1 MQKNVSTSKTIISH
15 SVEETIRTGYEFG
28 KQLKPGDIICLK
40 GDLGAGKT
48 HFVKG
53 VASAFGIKPEKVSSP
68 TYTLI
73 HEYSSRIPVY
83 HFDCYRL
90 EREQEALEIG
100 AEEYFYGDGVCL
112 IEWPEKISSLI
123 PEDAFEVEINHR
135 SGSEREIIIHQNK
148 QE

>member
-1 MQKNVSTSKTIISH
+1 MQSTEST
-15 SVEETIRTGYEFG
+15 SVEETIRIGFEFG
-28 KQLKPGDIICLK
+28 KQLEAGDVVCLD

-53 VASAFGIKPEKVSSP
+53 VASYFGINPEKVSSP

-73 HEYSSRIPVY
+73 HEYSGELPVY

-90 EREQEALEIG
+90 KHEQEALEIG

-112 IEWPEKISSLI
+112 VEWPKRIEGLI
-123 PEDAFEVEINHR
+123 PEEAIWVEISHLSDSKRKIN
-135 SGSEREIIIHQNK
+135 IHQK
-148 QE
+148 K

>member
-1 MQKNVSTSKTIISH
+1 MSKQRTIISS
-15 SVEETIRTGYEFG
+15 SVEETIQTGFEFG
-28 KQLKPGDIICLK
+28 KQLRSGDVVCLN

-53 VASAFGIKPEKVSSP
+53 VASFFGIKPEKVTSP

-73 HEYSSRIPVY
+73 HEFSGRIPIY

-90 EREQEALEIG
+90 NSENEALEIG
-100 AEEYFYGDGVCL
+100 TEDYFYSDGICL
-112 IEWPEKISSLI
+112 VEWPEKIASLI
-123 PEDAFEVEINHR
+123 PEEAIWVELRHR
-135 SGSEREIIIHQNK
+135 KGSERELIIHQNQ

>member
-1 MQKNVSTSKTIISH
+1 
-15 SVEETIRTGYEFG
+15 VEETIRVGFEFG
-28 KQLKPGDIICLK
+28 KQLEAGDVVCLD

-53 VASAFGIKPEKVSSP
+53 VASYFGINPEKVSSP

-73 HEYSSRIPVY
+73 HEYSGELPVY

-90 EREQEALEIG
+90 KHEQEALEIG

-112 IEWPEKISSLI
+112 VEWPKRIEGLI
-123 PEDAFEVEINHR
+123 PEEAIWIEISHLSDSKRKIN
-135 SGSEREIIIHQNK
+135 IHQK
-148 QE
+148 K

>member
-1 MQKNVSTSKTIISH
+1 MDLNTPFRSK
-15 SVEETIRTGYEFG
+15 SVEETIRAGSEFG
-28 KQLKPGDIICLK
+28 KQLSAGDVVCLT

-53 VASAFGIKPEKVSSP
+53 VASHFGVDPNKVHSP

-73 HEYSSRIPVY
+73 NEYHGDTLVY

-90 EREQEALEIG
+90 EHEEEALEIG

-112 IEWPEKISSLI
+112 VEWPEKIGSLI
-123 PEDAFEVEINHR
+123 PDDAIWIKISHL
-135 SGSEREIIIHQNK
+135 SGTEREIHIHQK
-148 QE
+148 TPE

>member
-1 MQKNVSTSKTIISH
+1 MSTEKISTSN
-15 SVEETIRTGYEFG
+15 SVDETIRIGFEFG
-28 KQLKPGDIICLK
+28 KQLKPGDVVCLD

-53 VASAFGIKPEKVSSP
+53 VASYFGIDPEKVSSP

-73 HEYSSRIPVY
+73 HEYSGSITVY

-90 EREQEALEIG
+90 KGEQEALEIG

-112 IEWPEKISSLI
+112 VEWPNKIEGLI
-123 PEDAFEVEINHR
+123 PEEAIWVEISHLSDVKRN
-135 SGSEREIIIHQNK
+135 IIIHQK
-148 QE
+148 Q

>member
-1 MQKNVSTSKTIISH
+1 VQEFTTS
-15 SVEETIRTGYEFG
+15 SVDETIRVGFEFG
-28 KQLKPGDIICLK
+28 KQLNVGDVVCLD

-53 VASAFGIKPEKVSSP
+53 VASFFGIKPEKVSSP

-73 HEYSSRIPVY
+73 HEYSGDISVY

-90 EREQEALEIG
+90 NHEQEALEIG

-112 IEWPEKISSLI
+112 VEWPDKIESLI
-123 PEDAFEVEINHR
+123 PEDAIWIEILHLSVNKR
-135 SGSEREIIIHQNK
+135 KINIHQK
-148 QE
+148 Q

>member
-1 MQKNVSTSKTIISH
+1 MQSTEST
-15 SVEETIRTGYEFG
+15 SVEETIRVGFEFG
-28 KQLKPGDIICLK
+28 KQLEAGDVVCLD

-53 VASAFGIKPEKVSSP
+53 VASYFGINPEKVSSP

-73 HEYSSRIPVY
+73 HEYSGELPVY

-90 EREQEALEIG
+90 KHEQEALEIG

-112 IEWPEKISSLI
+112 VEWPKRIEGLI
-123 PEDAFEVEINHR
+123 PEEAIWIEISHLSDSKRKIN
-135 SGSEREIIIHQNK
+135 IHQK
-148 QE
+148 K

>member
-1 MQKNVSTSKTIISH
+1 MASEKIIISK
-15 SVEETIRTGYEFG
+15 SVDETIKVGKEFAQ
-28 KQLKPGDIICLK
+28 QLEPGDVVRLE

-53 VASAFGIKPEKVSSP
+53 VASFFGIQPEKVSSP

-73 HEYSSRIPVY
+73 HEYSGELPVY

-90 EREQEALEIG
+90 KHEQEALEIG

-112 IEWPEKISSLI
+112 IEWPEKIDNLI
-123 PEDAFEVEINHR
+123 PEDAIRVEISHQPE
-135 SGSEREIIIHQNK
+135 ERRKIVIHQK
-148 QE
+148 HEP

>member
-1 MQKNVSTSKTIISH
+1 VSKEKSMISS
-15 SVEETIRTGYEFG
+15 SVEETIRAGYEFG
-28 KQLKPGDIICLK
+28 KQLQPGDVVCLD

-53 VASAFGIKPEKVSSP
+53 VASYFGIKPEKVSSP

-73 HEYSSRIPVY
+73 HEYSGDIPVY

-90 EREQEALEIG
+90 NHEEEALEIG

-112 IEWPEKISSLI
+112 IEWPGKIGALI
-123 PEDAFEVEINHR
+123 PEDAITIEIKHR
-135 SGSEREIIIHQNK
+135 PDSEREIIIHQNN
-148 QE
+148 EE

>member
-1 MQKNVSTSKTIISH
+1 MQEFTTS
-15 SVEETIRTGYEFG
+15 SVDETIRVGFEFG
-28 KQLKPGDIICLK
+28 KQLNVGDVVCLD

-53 VASAFGIKPEKVSSP
+53 VASFFGIKPEKVSSP

-73 HEYSSRIPVY
+73 HEYSGDISVY

-90 EREQEALEIG
+90 NHEQEALEIG

-112 IEWPEKISSLI
+112 VEWPDKIESLI
-123 PEDAFEVEINHR
+123 PEDAIWIEILHLSVNKR
-135 SGSEREIIIHQNK
+135 KINIHQK
-148 QE
+148 Q

>member
-1 MQKNVSTSKTIISH
+1 VQSTEST
-15 SVEETIRTGYEFG
+15 SVEETIRIGFEFG
-28 KQLKPGDIICLK
+28 KQLEAGDVVCLD

-53 VASAFGIKPEKVSSP
+53 VASYFGINPEKVSSP

-73 HEYSSRIPVY
+73 HEYSGELPVY

-90 EREQEALEIG
+90 KHEQEALEIG

-112 IEWPEKISSLI
+112 VEWPKRIEGLI
-123 PEDAFEVEINHR
+123 PEEAIWVEISHLSDSKRKIN
-135 SGSEREIIIHQNK
+135 IHQK
-148 QE
+148 K

>member
-1 MQKNVSTSKTIISH
+1 MQQFQSS
-15 SVEETIRTGYEFG
+15 SVDETIHIGFEFG
-28 KQLKPGDIICLK
+28 KQLTPGDVVCLA

-53 VASAFGIKPEKVSSP
+53 VASFFGIEPEKVSSP

-73 HEYSSRIPVY
+73 HEYSGDTPVY

-90 EREQEALEIG
+90 KHEQEALEIG

-112 IEWPEKISSLI
+112 VEWPEKIDGLI
-123 PEDAFEVEINHR
+123 PEDAIWVELSHLPENKR
-135 SGSEREIIIHQNK
+135 KIIIHQK
-148 QE
+148 Q

>member
-1 MQKNVSTSKTIISH
+1 MDLKTPYRSH
-15 SVEETIRTGYEFG
+15 SVDETIRAGSEFG
-28 KQLKPGDIICLK
+28 KQLSPGDVVCLT

-53 VASAFGIKPEKVSSP
+53 VASYFGVDPNNVNSP

-73 HEYSSRIPVY
+73 NEYSGEIPVY

-90 EREQEALEIG
+90 KHEQEALEIG

-112 IEWPEKISSLI
+112 VEWPEKIRSLI
-123 PEDAFEVEINHR
+123 PDDAIWIKFSHL
-135 SGSEREIIIHQNK
+135 SGSERDIHIHQKNL
-148 QE
+148 E

>member
-1 MQKNVSTSKTIISH
+1 MQQFESS
-15 SVEETIRTGYEFG
+15 SVEETIRIGFEFG
-28 KQLKPGDIICLK
+28 KQLKSGDVVCLD

-53 VASAFGIKPEKVSSP
+53 VASFFGIEPEKVSSP

-73 HEYSSRIPVY
+73 HEYSGDLSVY

-90 EREQEALEIG
+90 KHEQEALEIG

-112 IEWPEKISSLI
+112 VEWPKKIESLI
-123 PEDAFEVEINHR
+123 PEEAIWVEMSHLPEDKRN
-135 SGSEREIIIHQNK
+135 IIIHQK
-148 QE
+148 Q

>member
-1 MQKNVSTSKTIISH
+1 MQQFQSS
-15 SVEETIRTGYEFG
+15 SVDETIRIGFEFG
-28 KQLKPGDIICLK
+28 KQLTPGDVVCLA

-53 VASAFGIKPEKVSSP
+53 VASFFGIEPEKVSSP

-73 HEYSSRIPVY
+73 HEYSGDTPVY

-90 EREQEALEIG
+90 KHEQEALEIG

-112 IEWPEKISSLI
+112 VEWPEKIDGLI
-123 PEDAFEVEINHR
+123 PEDAIWVEMSHLPENKR
-135 SGSEREIIIHQNK
+135 KIIIHQN
-148 QE
+148 Q